1 MNKRRRPSLRRRLT
15 ARPSDSI
22 RHWDLG
28 KAKIVA
34 LCASLL
40 LCATAAIGFGALYL
54 SSKNAGSKKSS
65 GKAPI
70 ASTTPTASPLPVQKE
85 TSSAAPPDSKE
96 SAPGLVARE
105 NSADHETV
113 PPSVDNQ
120 SIPSTPIPTPVPV
133 TQPTEVPN
141 DNASRERKPSEV
153 DRKTVER
160 ERREAERK
168 RSRLEAMYQKHL
180 ISSEAYKKGQDEYK
194 NEIAK
199 YRNALG
205 AAGSVNE

>member
-15 ARPSDSI
+15 AQPSDSI

-34 LCASLL
+34 LSSSLL
-40 LCATAAIGFGALYL
+40 LCATAAIGFGAFYL
-54 SSKNAGSKKSS
+54 SSRNAGPKKSA
-65 GKAPI
+65 GNTPI
-70 ASTTPTASPLPVQKE
+70 ASTVATASPLPVQKE
-85 TSSAAPPDSKE
+85 SSPTPIDSKE
-96 SAPGLVARE
+96 TPPGLVARE
-105 NSADHETV
+105 NSTDHQAD
-113 PPSVDNQ
+113 PPPADNQ
-120 SIPSTPIPTPVPV
+120 SIPSTPVSTPAPV
-133 TQPTEVPN
+133 AQPTAMLN

-168 RSRLEAMYQKHL
+168 RSRLEVMYQKHL
-180 ISSEAYKKGQDEYK
+180 ISPEAYKKGQDEYK
-194 NEIAK
+194 NEIGK
-199 YRNALG
+199 YRSALG

>member
-1 MNKRRRPSLRRRLT
+1 MNKRRRPSLRGRLT

-85 TSSAAPPDSKE
+85 TSPAEPPDSKE
-96 SAPGLVARE
+96 THPGLVARE

-120 SIPSTPIPTPVPV
+120 PIPSTPVPV
-133 TQPTEVPN
+133 TEPTEVPN